1 MGQIM
6 KLRLS
11 CYVVL
16 LSTEAKPGNKTA
28 AVPLPDPYDII
39 EKMDLQIYSFLSYI
53 SGLSFVSRDKMNNI
67 LQIKFSNR
75 FS

>member
-11 CYVVL
+11 CYLVL

-28 AVPLPDPYDII
+28 AVPRPDPYDII
-39 EKMDLQIYSFLSYI
+39 EKWIYKYIAFFHIFQVYHLSA
-53 SGLSFVSRDKMNNI
+53 VTK
-67 LQIKFSNR
+67 
-75 FS
+75 